1 MILVIKSD
9 MQSAVCLRAYIQ
21 NAYSIVL
28 FDEHFVSGRE
38 FQARKNA
45 VDATTTSVA
54 VVVVVAVVAGY

>member
-1 MILVIKSD
+1 